1 MAAMSCRERGFT
13 LLELLIV
20 LVVAGLGMWMAVVS
34 IDKLS
39 TQSEEKRWP
48 NKTLQ
53 ALVQLRNKALLG
65 NDTVQAVVRFDQGAV
80 NLIDGGVEKTV
91 LTLPQGYAFR
101 AMAPTPTDVDRLSLV
116 FYTDG
121 TMDDAAFTLTGPGQ
135 PEQWFRLS
143 GLAGKIDWI
152 VGRRE

>member
-1 MAAMSCRERGFT
+1 MTVLRFRGRGFT

-34 IDKLS
+34 IEKLS

-65 NDTVQAVVRFDQGAV
+65 NDTVQGVVRFDQGTV
-80 NLIDGGVEKTV
+80 SLIDGDAEKVV
-91 LTLPQGYAFR
+91 LALPQGYAYR
-101 AMAPTPTDVDRLSLV
+101 PVAPTSADVQKLPLV
-116 FYTDG
+116 FFSDG
-121 TMDDAAFTLTGPGQ
+121 SMGDAAFTLTGPGQ
-135 PEQWFRLS
+135 GDQWFRLS